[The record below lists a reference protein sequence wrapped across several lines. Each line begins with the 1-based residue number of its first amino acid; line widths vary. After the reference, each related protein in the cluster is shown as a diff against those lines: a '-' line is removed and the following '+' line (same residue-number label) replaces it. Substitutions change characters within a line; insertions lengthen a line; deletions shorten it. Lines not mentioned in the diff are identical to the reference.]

1 MKGKRQD
8 AQRTF
13 PSRARN
19 DGKELKM
26 LGYAAMLLC
35 FGFIAVGLHWT
46 GIATVA
52 TQSSWT
58 LLASGMV
65 LLMIHVVAGRTG
77 RVS

>member
-13 PSRARN
+13 PPRARN
-19 DGKELKM
+19 AGKEFKM
-26 LGYAAMLLC
+26 LGYAAMFLC
-35 FGFIAVGLHWT
+35 FGLIAGGLHWA
-46 GIATVA
+46 GISTVA

-65 LLMIHVVAGRTG
+65 LLMIHVVTERIG